1 MSIILRHFDTKTKQD
16 TEIAEELKNTLA
28 EYLYPATQFAI
39 GTAYPEATVAADL
52 QPQIV
57 QLDDEGTGVEMH
69 LQFSSGSRMF
79 FADHPDVRDQ
89 LYPVKSDGAPY
100 GSLVFTA
107 CRSFEELKKVRVL
120 VVDDT
125 TGENVKVAGADGKER
140 DLIDREIAK
149 RLVGDCKG
157 MCTPQVAQKLGIEP
171 HRRQK
176 VMEGGAMEI
185 GQRHNGTFQY
195 RLGVRSQAE
204 SPVAR
209 IAKGTLEIDD
219 FKGRLAE
226 VPIKVYRT
234 DDGKLANKAGYD
246 LVLPTS
252 SFKGRKQ
259 EEHGVLKPGEYL
271 WDVGVGVKSVGEY
284 RQYSLGPQVLV
295 NYPKA
300 IASGLLPILKEQ
312 AEDLVQMGKSASERL
327 IHIAQ
332 RYCEKYE
339 KRKGIQAQLAAA
351 GQEVEKDLKAFN
363 DLFDSVLAAAGDE
376 VEEPGNQKD
385 LLAYRLIK
393 ADLAGYGQLLSHPR
407 IINELEEF
415 QRKEKLE
422 IATGTSVK
430 IMSGLAQ
437 PNLDLK
443 SELGEAQVCIP
454 GVPAGSQV
462 ILTRSPLVNANG
474 VCLATAVE
482 LPNAKQGCVY
492 LHPGYALDN
501 FQCDFDGDNMA
512 FAYLQPELVRYFAE
526 NPQERDD
533 MPASDGYQNF
543 VGVLGEVRGQEYAE
557 SLTPKEV
564 REIFNYSKFLAVW
577 QEEVRAHHEHN
588 RYPDVVKKAKI
599 PYHGSFEEIACSA
612 MENKIGLIAN
622 EIMKNVAL
630 QTEID
635 NLPES
640 EQVNYLKK
648 LADHCRQLDVTNA
661 PEAMLAKIQAVAEF
675 TNFQKDE
682 ASAQKVREGL
692 QLFKNLLR
700 DGVAQLGNELQVAVD
715 GPKSALRPDDTVFE
729 FCRSIDNYKQIYAL
743 NDRKSRDVFTN
754 GRGMRTNGYSA
765 LDLMAKQANEIFGD
779 QQNQLPV
786 RPIEQ
791 FKDFY
796 SGVDT
801 ENQSQAAAE
810 MITTYNNLVAE
821 RRALENR
828 QSFEPGPYMVVTS
841 QSSGKSV
848 EITNLIQF
856 EPAKDPNFWKSED
869 LTIRFYA
876 RTPKKDMPQTLEA
889 RAVFVEHDG
898 TETETAVGT
907 VGLKSTQ
914 EHSIQPGQKISQG
927 KVEFHFGV
935 SECSIDAVKQRS
947 KDWLE
952 AVRANTPEREKLQMA
967 AAIHRIAHGSNQKQG
982 EKRDDTPVIKKSGGA
997 AFAIFTEQVVT
1008 QLDTLQFA
1016 CTRALGTNFNDHAG
1030 RQFQGEKVSVRFQQG
1045 PDPKD
1050 AAKSADWLVV
1060 EDKKLGTLNANSGR
1074 LLPGTSAMATITS
1087 APSTSAVI
1095 TSVNHPDNQLQVNNT
1110 QNYAFAGQDWQG
1122 EQAAIA
1128 LDLRQTNPIKS
1139 PQVYAKVG
1147 HKILGVLSKESAD
1160 FIRERLD
1167 KAGKQVQG
1175 FVLQGTISRG
1185 ASTYADIVIDPDTV
1199 KLPRSL
1205 QIAGLEKSTILEQAA
1220 KSDESVSLTSSNVR
1234 SPQMTTVVFFEPP
1247 LDPTI
1252 ESTARRTMARML
1264 ERAVD
1269 RAVERGS
1276 DTIHFIDASLYKS
1289 EEPGGAAATVKQMQA
1304 NRLDIKV
1311 QLSSAESATGAIAQ
1325 LKDPHDIAIAIDS
1338 IETAGAIDY
1347 AARHGKPVLVYNPMG
1362 PQKFEKLGHWP
1373 ERSTRGKVVPF
1384 PMREQPRVTD
1394 IER

>member
-57 QLDDEGTGVEMH
+57 QPDDEGTGVEMH

-89 LYPVKSDGAPY
+89 LYPVKSDGVPY

-157 MCTPQVAQKLGIEP
+157 MCTHKVAQKLGIEP

-195 RLGVRSQAE
+195 RLGVRPQAE

-234 DDGKLANKAGYD
+234 DNGKLANKAGYD

-259 EEHGVLKPGEYL
+259 EEQGALKPGEYL

-300 IASGLLPILKEQ
+300 ITSGLLPILKEQ
-312 AEDLVQMGKSASERL
+312 AEDLVRVGKSASERL

-332 RYCEKYE
+332 KYCEKYE

-351 GQEVEKDLKAFN
+351 SQEVEKDLKAFN
-363 DLFDSVLAAAGDE
+363 DLFDSVLAAVGDE

-422 IATGTSVK
+422 IATGASVK

-443 SELGEAQVCIP
+443 SELGETQVCIP

-482 LPNAKQGCVY
+482 LPNAKEGCVY

-526 NPQERDD
+526 NFQERDD
-533 MPASDGYQNF
+533 GPDPLGTSDGYQNF
-543 VGVLGEVRGQEYAE
+543 VEVLGEVRGQEYAE

-675 TNFQKDE
+675 TNSNKHE
-682 ASAQKVREGL
+682 VSAQKVREGL

-765 LDLMAKQANEIFGD
+765 LDLMAKQANEIFSD
-779 QQNQLPV
+779 SQNQLPV

-791 FKDFY
+791 FRDFY
-796 SGVDT
+796 SGVNT
-801 ENQSQAAAE
+801 EDQSQAAAE
-810 MITTYNNLVAE
+810 LIATYNNLVAE

-828 QSFEPGPYMVVTS
+828 QSLEPGPYMVVTS
-841 QSSGKSV
+841 QSSGKNV
-848 EITNLIQF
+848 EITNLIKF
-856 EPAKDPNFWKSED
+856 ESAKDPNFWKSED

-889 RAVFVEHDG
+889 RAVFVERDG
-898 TETETAVGT
+898 TEVETAIGT
-907 VGLKSTQ
+907 AGLKSTQ

-952 AVRANTPEREKLQMA
+952 GVRANTPEREKLQMA
-967 AAIHRIAHGSNQKQG
+967 AAIHRIAHGGNQKQG

-997 AFAIFTEQVVT
+997 AFAIFTEQVVA

-1016 CTRALGTNFNDHAG
+1016 RTRALGTNFNDHAG
-1030 RQFQGEKVSVRFQQG
+1030 RQFQGEKVSVRFEQG

-1050 AAKSADWLVV
+1050 AAKSADWLVI
-1060 EDKKLGTLNANSGR
+1060 EDKKLGTLNASSGR
-1074 LLPGTSAMATITS
+1074 LLPGTVATATITS
-1087 APSTSAVI
+1087 APSTSVVI

-1128 LDLRQTNPIKS
+1128 LDLRQTNPIKP

-1199 KLPRSL
+1199 KLR
-1205 QIAGLEKSTILEQAA
+1205 
-1220 KSDESVSLTSSNVR
+1220 R
-1234 SPQMTTVVFFEPP
+1234 SPQTVDLEEFTPPDVRSSQVTTVAFFEPP
-1247 LDPTI
+1247 LNPATKD
-1252 ESTARRTMARML
+1252 TAQQTLARML

-1269 RAVERGS
+1269 RAMEQGS
-1276 DTIHFIDASLYKS
+1276 NTIHFIDASPYKL
-1289 EEPGGAAATVKQMQA
+1289 EAPGGAVATIKRMQA
-1304 NRLDIKV
+1304 TRPEIKV
-1311 QLSSAESATGAIAQ
+1311 ELTSAASVMGAIAQ
-1325 LKDPHDIAIAIDS
+1325 LKDSHDIVIAVKS
-1338 IETAGAIDY
+1338 IETEGAIDY
-1347 AARHGKPVLVYNPMG
+1347 AARQGKPVLVYNPDG
-1362 PQKFEKLGHWP
+1362 QQRFEKLGQWP
-1373 ERSTRGKVVPF
+1373 EQSTQGKVVPF
-1384 PMREQPRVTD
+1384 PSREQSKVAD